1 MTPVELAIKAQDLKK
16 MFEDGQL
23 SKEEFK
29 ELVDNLIVTQT
40 INNAALELD
49 ENIAT
54 RQIVVGVIEFASLL
68 A

>member
-1 MTPVELAIKAQDLKK
+1 MTPVELSMKSQDLKK

-29 ELVDNLIVTQT
+29 ELVDNLIITQT

-49 ENIAT
+49 ENIAA

>member
-1 MTPVELAIKAQDLKK
+1 MTPVELSIKSQDLKK

-29 ELVDNLIVTQT
+29 ELVDNLIITQT

-49 ENIAT
+49 ENIVA

>member
-1 MTPVELAIKAQDLKK
+1 MTPVELSIKSQDLKK

-29 ELVDNLIVTQT
+29 ELVDNLIITQT

-49 ENIAT
+49 ENIVA
-54 RQIVVGVIEFASLL
+54 RQIVMGVIEFASLL

>member
-1 MTPVELAIKAQDLKK
+1 MTPVELSMKAQDLKK

-29 ELVDNLIVTQT
+29 ELVDNLIITQT

-49 ENIAT
+49 ENIAA

>member
-1 MTPVELAIKAQDLKK
+1 MTPVELSIKSQDLKK

-29 ELVDNLIVTQT
+29 ELVDNLIITQT

-49 ENIAT
+49 ENIVA

-68 A
+68 V